1 MLVRIINSGSDGN
14 CTILKD
20 SKENELMLDC
30 GLPYEIIASQCS
42 LRKLNAVLGTHAH
55 RDHLLSFD
63 KFEKFGFETFSPK
76 NIQDGKIIDLLNWKI
91 MPMKLVHNVECFGFL
106 IFNKIENKK
115 IVYCTDTTYL
125 PRVGN
130 ADLFIL
136 DCNYDEEIVFDKMA
150 KGEEV
155 NIGYRNHCSTQK
167 IVEYIHE
174 LGFKPKNLVAYHVS
188 NSQLQS
194 IQKIQETLSPLV
206 ENLYIAKPNTEIIV

>member
-1 MLVRIINSGSDGN
+1 MHSD
-14 CTILKD
+14 
-20 SKENELMLDC
+20 
-30 GLPYEIIASQCS
+30 
-42 LRKLNAVLGTHAH
+42 HF
-55 RDHLLSFD
+55 LSFN

-76 NIQDGKIIDLLNWKI
+76 NIQDGEIIDLPNWKI

-125 PRVGN
+125 PKVGN

-136 DCNYDEEIVFDKMA
+136 DCNYDEEIVFDKMV

-167 IVEYIHE
+167 IAEYIHE
-174 LGFKPKNLVAYHVS
+174 LGFKPKNLVAYHLS
-188 NSQLQS
+188 NSNLQS

>member
-20 SKENELMLDC
+20 SNDNELMLDC
-30 GLPYEIIASQCS
+30 GLPYEIIASQCN
-42 LRKLNAVLGTHAH
+42 LRKLNAVIATHAH
-55 RDHLLSFD
+55 QDHFLSFN
-63 KFEKFGFETFSPK
+63 KFEKFGFETFLPK
-76 NIQDGKIIDLLNWKI
+76 NIQDGKIIDLPNWKI

-106 IFNKIENKK
+106 IFSKIENKK

-125 PRVGN
+125 PKVGN

-174 LGFKPKNLVAYHVS
+174 LGFKPKNLVAYHLS
-188 NSQLQS
+188 NSNLQS
-194 IQKIQETLSPLV
+194 IQKIQETLLPLV
-206 ENLYIAKPNTEIIV
+206 ENLYIAKPNTEIII

>member
-1 MLVRIINSGSDGN
+1 MLVRIINSGSEGN

-30 GLPYEIIASQCS
+30 GLPYETIASQCN
-42 LRKLNAVLGTHAH
+42 LRKLNAVLGTHSH

-76 NIQDGKIIDLLNWKI
+76 NIQDGKIIDLPNWKI

-125 PRVGN
+125 PKVGN

-167 IVEYIHE
+167 IAEYIHE
-174 LGFKPKNLVAYHVS
+174 LGFKPKNLVTFHIS

-206 ENLYIAKPNTEIIV
+206 ENLYIAKPNTEIEI

>member
-1 MLVRIINSGSDGN
+1 MLVRIVNSGSDGN
-14 CTILKD
+14 CIVVEDNNKNQIL
-20 SKENELMLDC
+20 LDC
-30 GLPYEIIASQCS
+30 GLPYETIAKNCN
-42 LRKLNAVLGTHAH
+42 LGKLNGVFATHFH
-55 RDHLLSFD
+55 QDHSKSFD
-63 KFEKFGFETFSPK
+63 KFEKFGFDTFSPK
-76 NIQDGKIIDLLNWKI
+76 NIQDGKIIDLPNWKI

-106 IFNKIENKK
+106 ILNKIENKK

-125 PRVGN
+125 PKVGN

-136 DCNYDEEIVFDKMA
+136 DCNYDEEIVFDKMT

-167 IVEYIHE
+167 IAEYIHE
-174 LGFKPKNLVAYHVS
+174 LGFKPKNLVAYHLS

-206 ENLYIAKPNTEIIV
+206 ENLHIAKPNTEISV